1 MAAPQVTG
9 AYALVRSLRPDASPE
24 EVESLIR
31 ETAQRAPGGELYH
44 GAGHLDLRALVKE
57 ASKGE

>member
-9 AYALVRSLRPDASPE
+9 AVALVRSLRPEASVE

-31 ETAQRAPGGELYH
+31 ETASMLEEGETYY
-44 GAGHLDLRALVKE
+44 GAGHLDLQALVRAAE
-57 ASKGE
+57 Q